1 MISLRD
7 SICTATSSI
16 DEYHR
21 QIIREITD
29 NPPSKL
35 ASGFNA
41 ADYSPLGAFPGIVAE
56 LLQLPEKMQPALI
69 PGLIEILPIRIAE
82 EDFAT
87 SEWYFTKE
95 TSDSLAKKAALC
107 SLPVTLVGCPS
118 IAFSLSSL
126 GRPSKLIDISPWVN
140 LDKNIRRLHES
151 ADSIKLEE
159 PTKGQYF
166 LDPPW
171 HMESYV
177 GWLENLLPQI
187 AVGSIVHIILP
198 RPLSSKSSK
207 AIREYVIKRL
217 SGLGSFDP
225 STTSVRYKTPYFERG
240 LLSNWFDDNTIDDW
254 REGELLSV
262 SIDEPAQCRNYDVEA
277 TRLIHDWE
285 YIRIGRRVIR
295 VSPVIPSQGEV
306 AIEKKPERMRNPSL
320 SEICSRGWN
329 VISSNGYGMRI
340 SRGKNALTR
349 ELHSRAL
356 LENRANCDNII
367 LRKAISVLLKDTHE

>member
-1 MISLRD
+1 
-7 SICTATSSI
+7 
-16 DEYHR
+16 
-21 QIIREITD
+21 
-29 NPPSKL
+29 
-35 ASGFNA
+35 
-41 ADYSPLGAFPGIVAE
+41 
-56 LLQLPEKMQPALI
+56 
-69 PGLIEILPIRIAE
+69 
-82 EDFAT
+82 
-87 SEWYFTKE
+87 
-95 TSDSLAKKAALC
+95 
-107 SLPVTLVGCPS
+107 
-118 IAFSLSSL
+118 
-126 GRPSKLIDISPWVN
+126 
-140 LDKNIRRLHES
+140 
-151 ADSIKLEE
+151 
-159 PTKGQYF
+159 
-166 LDPPW
+166 
-171 HMESYV
+171 MESYV

-187 AVGSIVHIILP
+187 AVGSIVNIILP

-207 AIREYVIKRL
+207 AIREYVFKRL
-217 SGLGSFDP
+217 SGLSSFDP

-240 LLSNWFDDNTIDDW
+240 LLSNWFDDNTVDDW

-262 SIDEPAQCRNYDVEA
+262 SIDEPAQCSNYDVEA
-277 TRLIHDWE
+277 TRLIHNWE